1 VGTGAAV
8 IAAGSPELRRVL
20 FVDDEG
26 HVLEA
31 LRDALRSYR
40 EQWAMSFVGS
50 GREALELL
58 SAERHDV
65 VVSDLLMPELDGA
78 TLLERVRDRHPTAV
92 RIVLSGHADLAMV
105 ARAAGVAHRLIA
117 KPCDTGDLARVIEGS
132 CALQHMTARL
142 QLRGCVAGAAALP
155 SLPRLF
161 TELTEV
167 LASRGASARDAARV
181 IQSDM
186 AMAAK
191 VLQLANSAYFGRR
204 QPVSQLAEAVA
215 YLGLEPVRA
224 LVLHAEGFRQLRV
237 DPPIPGFDLEELQRH
252 CTRVARVAR
261 TLLSDPRSRAD
272 AFAAGLLHDVG
283 LLILAAQD
291 REELARMLA
300 LAREQ
305 SRPLYEVEHERHSVT
320 HGEIGAHLLALWGLP
335 QTITEAVARHH
346 GPPSGPPSGAG
357 QINATVATYV
367 ANILV
372 EELEADWLSGALPA
386 SRLDAD
392 YLREAGLSDR
402 LPEWRELARRVCA
415 DQLLD

>member
-1 VGTGAAV
+1 VSATVPSSA
-8 IAAGSPELRRVL
+8 ELRRVL

-40 EQWAMSFVGS
+40 GQWAMSFVRNA
-50 GREALELL
+50 REALELL
-58 SAERHDV
+58 SAEHHDV
-65 VVSDLLMPELDGA
+65 VISDLLMPELDGA
-78 TLLERVRDRHPTAV
+78 TLLERVRDRHPTTV
-92 RIVLSGHADLAMV
+92 RIVLSGHADLEMV

-132 CALQHMTARL
+132 CALQQMTARL
-142 QLRGCVAGAAALP
+142 QLRGCVAGASSLP
-155 SLPRLF
+155 SLPRLYA
-161 TELTEV
+161 ELTEL
-167 LASRGASARDAARV
+167 LASGDASARDAARV

-204 QPVSQLAEAVA
+204 HPVSQLVEAVA

-224 LVLHAEGFRQLRV
+224 LVLHAEGFRHLRV
-237 DPPIPGFDLEELQRH
+237 DPPIPGFDLEELQLH

-261 TLLSDPRSRAD
+261 SLLADPRSGAD

-291 REELARMLA
+291 RDELTRMLA
-300 LAREQ
+300 ASRER
-305 SRPLYEVEHERHSVT
+305 SRPLYEVERERHGVT

-335 QTITEAVARHH
+335 QGITDAVAHHH
-346 GPPSGPPSGAG
+346 GPPSSTGSFDA
-357 QINATVATYV
+357 IAATYV

-372 EELEADWLSGALPA
+372 EEIEAGGPTGGLTAAALPA
-386 SRLDAD
+386 GGLPAGALDEE
-392 YLREAGLSDR
+392 YLEQAALSSR
-402 LPEWRELARRVCA
+402 LPEWRALARRECGVA
-415 DQLLD
+415 S